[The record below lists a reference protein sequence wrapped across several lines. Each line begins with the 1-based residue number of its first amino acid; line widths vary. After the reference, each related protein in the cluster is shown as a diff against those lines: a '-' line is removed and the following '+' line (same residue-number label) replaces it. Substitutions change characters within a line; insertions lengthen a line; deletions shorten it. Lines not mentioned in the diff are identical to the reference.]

1 MTKAAHDG
9 ATAAGAAALALFML
23 AGCQNQPETGNA
35 AVSKGT
41 PAARVQ
47 QIAAA
52 KVEQPAAPDILVF
65 RQVEPETALSL
76 NAAMP
81 ISTTPIIAARPF
93 RIGDLPDEA
102 RAAATDCMTA
112 ALFYE
117 AAGEGDAGQK
127 AVAQV
132 VLNRLR
138 HPAFPKTV
146 CDVVFQGTDRST
158 GCQFTF
164 TCDGSLARLPAQAA
178 WARARRLAEKALA
191 GAVDRQV
198 GLATHYHT
206 QWVVPYWRTDLTKL
220 ALVGA
225 HIFYRWQ
232 GGWGG
237 PSAFSGRY
245 QTQEAL
251 PPKLAAS
258 LPVSYL
264 QSVAPGSRL
273 GFPSLK
279 EPTNGDGPPKR
290 QLVADEVVRLP
301 VLTGNVTLVADRNS
315 GRLAADE
322 QSGQLVLK

>member
-1 MTKAAHDG
+1 MIKAAHDG
-9 ATAAGAAALALFML
+9 ATAASAVALALLML
-23 AGCQNQPETGNA
+23 AGCQNEPESGS
-35 AVSKGT
+35 AVSKRT

-47 QIAAA
+47 QTGTVNVA
-52 KVEQPAAPDILVF
+52 QTPAPEILVF

>member
-9 ATAAGAAALALFML
+9 ATAASALALALFML
-23 AGCQNQPETGNA
+23 AGCQNEPEDRS
-35 AVSKGT
+35 AVSKRT
-41 PAARVQ
+41 PAARLQ
-47 QIAAA
+47 QIGTVNVA
-52 KVEQPAAPDILVF
+52 QTPAPEILVF
-65 RQVEPETALSL
+65 RQVAPETAVSL

-81 ISTTPIIAARPF
+81 ISTTPVIAARPF
-93 RIGDLPDEA
+93 RIGDVPDEA

-112 ALFYE
+112 ALLYE
-117 AAGEGDAGQK
+117 AAGEGDAGQQ

-146 CDVVFQGTDRST
+146 CDVVFQGADRST

-237 PSAFSGRY
+237 PSAFSGRH

-251 PPKLAAS
+251 PQKLAAS
-258 LPVSYL
+258 LPVNYL
-264 QSVAPGSRL
+264 LSVAPGPRL
-273 GFPSLK
+273 GLK
-279 EPTNGDGPPKR
+279 DPAGADGPPER
-290 QLVADEVVRLP
+290 LLVADEAVRLP
-301 VLTGNVTLVADRNS
+301 VLSRNAALVADGNR

-322 QSGQLVLK
+322 QIGQLVLN

>member
-1 MTKAAHDG
+1 MKMIKAAHVG
-9 ATAAGAAALALFML
+9 ATAAGAAALALIML
-23 AGCQNQPETGNA
+23 AGCQDQPESGN
-35 AVSKGT
+35 AVSKRT
-41 PAARVQ
+41 PAAPLQ

-52 KVEQPAAPDILVF
+52 NVEQPPAPDILVF
-65 RQVEPETALSL
+65 REVAPETAVSL

-81 ISTTPIIAARPF
+81 ISTSPIVAARPF
-93 RIGDLPDEA
+93 RIGDVPDET

-138 HPAFPKTV
+138 HPAYPKTV
-146 CDVVFQGTDRST
+146 CDVVFQGADRAT

-178 WARARRLAEKALA
+178 WERARRLAEKALA
-191 GAVDRQV
+191 GAVDREV

-251 PPKLAAS
+251 PHKLAAS
-258 LPVSYL
+258 LPVNYL
-264 QSVAPGSRL
+264 LSVAPGSRL
-273 GFPSLK
+273 GLK
-279 EPTNGDGPPKR
+279 DPADGDGPAKR
-290 QLVADEVVRLP
+290 PLVADEAVRLP
-301 VLTGNVTLVADRNS
+301 VLSGNVALVADRNS

-322 QSGQLVLK
+322 QSGQLVLN